1 MAQASERVKTKA
13 PRPIKEMP
21 RVTQCHF
28 CCLLL
33 VKASHMAKP
42 ILKGKETKFY
52 LFFSFNSIGEIFFFY
67 FLKIALQRYVTYDT
81 IHPFKVYTSV
91 ALVYSQSCVTITTI

>member
-1 MAQASERVKTKA
+1 
-13 PRPIKEMP
+13 MP

-33 VKASHMAKP
+33 VKASYMAKP
-42 ILKGKETKFY
+42 TSNGKETKFY
-52 LFFSFNSIGEIFFFY
+52 LFFSLNNIREIFFLY
-67 FLKIALQRYVTYDT
+67 FLKIALLRYVTYDT

-91 ALVYSQSCVTITTI
+91 AFSIFASCVMITTI